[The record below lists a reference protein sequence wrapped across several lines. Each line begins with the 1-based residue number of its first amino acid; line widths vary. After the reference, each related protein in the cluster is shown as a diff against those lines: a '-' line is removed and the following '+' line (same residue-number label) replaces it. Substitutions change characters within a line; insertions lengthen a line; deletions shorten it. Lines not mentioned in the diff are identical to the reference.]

1 MEKIIKD
8 LNEFAKHGYNVLLSG
23 DSGVGKTEIIKSVFN
38 KNFGTKWKYF
48 NGPTMNPYIDFVGV
62 PDKEVDPE
70 TGVTYLNM
78 VMPKDFAT
86 DNVEAIFID
95 ELNRA
100 KDKTRNAL
108 LELILTKSING
119 KKFNNLKVIW
129 AAINEGE
136 EYDVERLDKAL
147 SDRFQAKIIIPFKPS
162 LDYFTKKYNNR
173 GKMAISWWNN
183 LPKEKQ
189 KLISPRKLDYIIEM
203 FNKNLNINY
212 SFPAEFRGHE
222 IKSLKRD
229 LNSEDNISLAL
240 KVFERK
246 EKNNA
251 IDLLNN
257 PVFFNL
263 IFGSNDNFILSTPKT
278 VKLDDW
284 LSYWVP
290 MFSDEQIIMS
300 VRNVADIN
308 KYILNEEN
316 ISNFKIPLINYYLI
330 NEGNDSISRQIEI
343 IANKIPF
350 IKNEINEKLN
360 QAGKGK
366 RI

>member
-8 LNEFAKHGYNVLLSG
+8 LDKFAQHGYNVLLSG
-23 DSGVGKTEIIKSVFN
+23 DSGVGKTEVIRSVFN
-38 KNFGTKWKYF
+38 KNFGNKWKYF

-70 TGVTYLNM
+70 TGETYLNM

-162 LDYFTKKYNNR
+162 LDYFIKKYGNR
-173 GKMAISWWNN
+173 GKLSVLWWNN

-189 KLISPRKLDYIIEM
+189 KLISPRKLDYIVEM
-203 FNKNLNINY
+203 FNKNLNIDY
-212 SFPAEFRGHE
+212 SFPSEFKSVE
-222 IKSLKRD
+222 IKKFRRD
-229 LNSEDNISLAL
+229 LSSDDYFNLAL
-240 KVFERK
+240 KTFERK
-246 EKNNA
+246 EKNNSK
-251 IDLLNN
+251 DLLNK
-257 PVFFNL
+257 PDFFNNV
-263 IFGSNDNFILSTPKT
+263 FGIQDNFLLAIPKSTKIE
-278 VKLDDW
+278 DW

-290 MFSDEQIIMS
+290 MFSDEQIILS
-300 VRNVADIN
+300 ISNIPDIN
-308 KYILNEEN
+308 RYVLNEGN
-316 ISNFKIPLINYYLI
+316 LVNFKKPLINYYLI
-330 NEGNDSISRQIEI
+330 NEGNDAISRQIEI
-343 IANKIPF
+343 LASKNTF
-350 IKNEINEKLN
+350 IKNEINEILDKS
-360 QAGKGK
+360 GK
-366 RI
+366 RKRI